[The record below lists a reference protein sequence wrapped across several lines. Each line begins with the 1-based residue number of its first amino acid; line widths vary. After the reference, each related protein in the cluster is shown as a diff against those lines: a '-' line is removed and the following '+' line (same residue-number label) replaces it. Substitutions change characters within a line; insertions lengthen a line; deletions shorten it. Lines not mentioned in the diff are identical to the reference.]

1 MSDLT
6 TLLHNAIEAA
16 APEAGL
22 AERNGWVIRLLDW
35 VRHAPTGDFA
45 LMHTTHEAGAPQPVL
60 RLRHLLDVLDRS
72 DSHREAVREI
82 FRRFWIDM
90 DTAALLAD
98 FGFSPRAN
106 FFGEFGQRLKLKL
119 LPQTPVS
126 SDLSDLFGMLFP
138 DDDDPA
144 WMEAIDDATLSRLT
158 ALMPHAPGDGREW
171 LLPILDAI
179 MYLCSAVRAAGF
191 SGPLRQRM
199 SPELLVNAPFRQ
211 LATVAEH
218 IREAALAGDEAT
230 LLQQS
235 QVLRALLDACR
246 RCAHSIHDHL
256 EEHGVSINIVF
267 DVDQLRLRTLRI
279 EQLLNCV
286 VSQEPAREL
295 LRLQT
300 ELVRTVIE
308 RRSIGA
314 LFQRH
319 YSLLARKVAE
329 RNAETGSHYITRDGV
344 EYRHMLATAA
354 GGGALIAGT
363 TFIKFFVVALGLSAF
378 WGGFWAGINY
388 ATTFV
393 IVHLLHF
400 TVATKQPAMT
410 APALAE
416 KLHDVADDAGIERFV
431 DEVAH
436 LFRSQVAGILGNL
449 AAVVPLV
456 LAVQFAWQ
464 FAFGR
469 PAVGER
475 DAAYVLESVTLLGPT
490 ALYAAFTGV
499 LLFVSSL
506 IAGWFENWFVWHRLD
521 SAIAHNPT
529 IVRRLGADRARRWS
543 VYWRANISGFAS
555 NISLGMMLGL
565 APAVAGF
572 FGVPLDVRHVTLSA
586 GQLAAAVG
594 AQGLAIFSD
603 SAFWWCVAGIAVIGL
618 LNLTVSFF
626 LAFRVAIGSRGIRL
640 ADRSRIYRAIRSRLR
655 SRLGSFF
662 LPPSDSA

>member
-22 AERNGWVIRLLDW
+22 AERNGWVIRLLAW

-45 LMHTTHEAGAPQPVL
+45 LMHTTRVPAAPEPVL

-98 FGFSPRAN
+98 FGFSSWAN

-662 LPPSDSA
+662 LPPSASA